1 MKTKILIIDDC
12 ASMCKLVSHFLSTDF
27 DCSTALSAEEGMEKF
42 EAGLFPELVLLDL
55 NMPGMGGEALLNKM
69 KADER
74 YKGVKVVIV
83 SAETQSAVKARLINS
98 GAEDFVSK
106 PFNPEE
112 LLARINRI
120 LQR

>member
-27 DCSTALSAEEGMEKF
+27 DCCSASGPEEALELLGSAP
-42 EAGLFPELVLLDL
+42 LPDLVLLDL

>member
-27 DCSTALSAEEGMEKF
+27 DCSSALSAEEGMEKL
-42 EAGLFPELVLLDL
+42 EAGFFPELVLLDL

>member
-27 DCSTALSAEEGMEKF
+27 DCCSALSAEEGMEKL
-42 EAGLFPELVLLDL
+42 EAGLLPELVLLDL
-55 NMPGMGGEALLNKM
+55 NMPGMGGEAMLKKM

-74 YKGVKVVIV
+74 FKALKVVIV